1 MAADLIS
8 VIIPV
13 LNEAKTIATTLN
25 HLYQAADKAAIE
37 VIVVDGGSQDDTLD
51 RLQGLEA
58 AILIA
63 QPGRAQQM
71 NAGAAV
77 ATGNILLFLHAD
89 THLPE
94 GFPILVTHTLAT
106 VGAIA
111 GAFTLRIDGDLP
123 GLRWVERLANWRSHV
138 LQMPYGDQA
147 IFLRAEQFRA
157 VGGFPEQP
165 IMEDYELIRRLRRQ
179 GKIAIVP
186 HPVLTSARRWQK
198 LGVLR
203 TTLTNQAIVAAYRLG
218 ISPQRLVQWYRQRQP
233 RSIF

>member
-94 GFPILVTHTLAT
+94 GFPILVTRTLAT